1 MKSGKLKWYGVL
13 FSLFMLLLY
22 VMGTYDLFM
31 MLGHNE
37 AYYLSKGYGQA
48 VHEYFT
54 DYPPVGLA
62 LWIVNL
68 LSGLVSPLCCLMRKE
83 CAYKAAFVSGLS
95 DLLLIL
101 YGAMFRKRFSVF
113 SPFITCFD
121 IGILI
126 VTLLYS
132 LFLYSGNRK
141 CERTTK

>member
-1 MKSGKLKWYGVL
+1 
-13 FSLFMLLLY
+13 
-22 VMGTYDLFM
+22 MGTYDLFM

-37 AYYLSKGYGQA
+37 AYYLSKEYGQA

-54 DYPPVGLA
+54 DYPPVGLV

-83 CAYKAAFVSGLS
+83 CACKVAFVSGLS

-101 YGAMFRKRFSVF
+101 YGAMLRNRFIVF
-113 SPFITCFD
+113 SPYIISFD

-126 VTLLYS
+126 VTLLYA
-132 LFLYSGNRK
+132 LFLFSGNRK
-141 CERTTK
+141 CGRTTK

>member
-1 MKSGKLKWYGVL
+1 MKSRKLKWYGVL
-13 FSLFMLLLY
+13 FSLFMLFLY

-37 AYYLSKGYGQA
+37 TYYLSKGYGQA

-54 DYPPVGLA
+54 GYPPVGLV

-68 LSGLVSPLCCLMRKE
+68 LSGLISPLCCLWKKE
-83 CAYKAAFVSGLS
+83 CAWKVAFISGLS

-101 YGAMFRKRFSVF
+101 YGVMFRKRFSVF
-113 SPFITCFD
+113 SPFIICFD

-126 VTLLYS
+126 VTFLYA
-132 LFLYSGNRK
+132 LFLYTGSRK
-141 CERTTK
+141 